1 MKEALIMILTSFIA
15 TAGFAL
21 VFHIK
26 AKHLIW
32 AAVGGALTCAVYV
45 ALDMSGASLFL
56 SNFVA
61 SLCSV
66 LYASILA
73 RALKTPATIFVSACI
88 IPLAPGGSL
97 FYTMNNLIMW
107 NKDAFLLHGANTLL
121 VALGIA
127 GGIVVESATVYL
139 IGKAV
144 AANKKR
150 IAKKGL

>member
-1 MKEALIMILTSFIA
+1 MKEVLIMILTAFIA
-15 TAGFAL
+15 TAGFAVL
-21 VFHIK
+21 FHIK
-26 AKHLIW
+26 TKHLIW

-45 ALDMSGASLFL
+45 AFDMCGASLFL
-56 SNFVA
+56 SNFIA

-73 RALKTPATIFVSACI
+73 RVLKTPATIFVSACI

-107 NKDAFLLHGANTLL
+107 NKEAFLYHGTNTLH

-127 GGIVVESATVYL
+127 GGIVVESATAYL

-144 AANKKR
+144 AAHRKR
-150 IAKKGL
+150 QSKKGL